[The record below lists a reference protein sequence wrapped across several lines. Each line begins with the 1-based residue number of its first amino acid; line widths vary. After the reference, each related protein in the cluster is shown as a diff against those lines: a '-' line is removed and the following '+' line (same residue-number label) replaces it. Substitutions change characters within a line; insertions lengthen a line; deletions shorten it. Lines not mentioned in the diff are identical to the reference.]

1 MAAAG
6 AAAWALLYYISWPFV
21 WIVQL
26 VWTILSTVVAPLV
39 ILVRYVLHG
48 LVWPFQFLARFET
61 LYIYFGV
68 ALLVGVLVGACI
80 HYLASLVIS
89 VLGIDKASELGSRRM
104 KPHIVEGSPKEF
116 SRRKARLDA
125 STGLNARLARVPL
138 PERSDW
144 LQLDKS
150 SLKSPSLLM
159 SSTILEEDD
168 SSDSGMGYV

>member
-1 MAAAG
+1 
-6 AAAWALLYYISWPFV
+6 
-21 WIVQL
+21 
-26 VWTILSTVVAPLV
+26 
-39 ILVRYVLHG
+39 
-48 LVWPFQFLARFET
+48 
-61 LYIYFGV
+61 
-68 ALLVGVLVGACI
+68 
-80 HYLASLVIS
+80 
-89 VLGIDKASELGSRRM
+89 M